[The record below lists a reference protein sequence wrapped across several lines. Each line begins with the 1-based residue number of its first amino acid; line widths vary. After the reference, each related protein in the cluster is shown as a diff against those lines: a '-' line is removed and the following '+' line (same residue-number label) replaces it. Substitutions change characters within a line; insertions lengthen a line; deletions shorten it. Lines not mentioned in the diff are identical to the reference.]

1 MTDIYEAAE
10 AVVPWLIPSTPSII
24 NQDVF
29 EEERNIEFVVQKYG
43 DGKLGLSLYHVPLDG
58 SPTPDTL
65 QMFNEILT
73 NHYWTRVWIIQ
84 EVGLAKKLMGKGS
97 YRAI

>member
-1 MTDIYEAAE
+1 M
-10 AVVPWLIPSTPSII
+10 PWLIPSTPSII

-65 QMFNEILT
+65 QMFNEDLDESLLDSSVDNT
-73 NHYWTRVWIIQ
+73 RSWLGEEASMPLWTS
-84 EVGLAKKLMGKGS
+84 LF
-97 YRAI
+97 